1 MWHPARPEL
10 GAWEL
15 AWAELA
21 REYAPP
27 GSSADVVLAARFQ
40 PDAGLSVFSQSA
52 AQLRARS
59 AASGY
64 SVANAFAEPQ
74 LRAQAQ
80 AHSMVLRY
88 SDAIVQLAAQARAE
102 AGVGVYGEAHVQ
114 LRVVAEAHP
123 YDDGEAHIVLAVVV
137 DAQSGVVT
145 HAHAQAQARA
155 QVQVLSY
162 AVASVQAQIH
172 AVAQAQ
178 AVGYAAVN
186 CDAQVVL
193 RAVFEPHVSLR
204 YLTLPP
210 GYDVALRPFEHRQ
223 IERPHEWRSAED
235 YR

>member
-1 MWHPARPEL
+1 MWQPARLEL

-21 REYAPP
+21 REYDPP
-27 GSSADVVLAARFQ
+27 GSSADVALAARLQ
-40 PDAGLSVFSQSA
+40 PDAGLSVFSGAA
-52 AQLRARS
+52 AQLRAQAS
-59 AASGY
+59 ASGY
-64 SVANAFAEPQ
+64 SVYSVWAEPR
-74 LRAQAQ
+74 LRAQVQAQ
-80 AHSMVLRY
+80 AMALHC
-88 SDAIVQLAAQARAE
+88 SDAQAQLAADVHADV
-102 AGVGVYGEAHVQ
+102 GLGVYEQAHAW
-114 LRVVAEAHP
+114 LRAVCEAHP
-123 YDDGEAHIVLAVVV
+123 LNDSDAHATLAVVV
-137 DAQSGVVT
+137 DAQAGAAVS
-145 HAHAQAQARA
+145 AQAQAQACA
-155 QVQVLSY
+155 QVQAVSY

-210 GYDVALRPFEHRQ
+210 GYDAALRPFEPRQ
-223 IERPHEWRSAED
+223 IERPFEGRSAED